1 MIPFNCVL
9 VLATLW
15 GATVF
20 ADQDAGFRVT
30 NEKGKAVVKER
41 LAGSSA
47 YSKIQPGD
55 VILSLGGVAVR
66 DDKSVQKAASK
77 RQIGEKAKV
86 VVMRAGQKI
95 IVEITIEDEAKL
107 RAVAEKNAEA
117 ERRRWAG
124 EGVRGI
130 DSRASPAELRHQ
142 LRMMELEQEER
153 LREQAAQPGGEAQAP
168 QPAVD
173 EAK

>member
-1 MIPFNCVL
+1 MKEARIS
-9 VLATLW
+9 
-15 GATVF
+15 
-20 ADQDAGFRVT
+20 
-30 NEKGKAVVKER
+30 KGRSEN
-41 LAGSSA
+41 
-47 YSKIQPGD
+47 
-55 VILSLGGVAVR
+55 
-66 DDKSVQKAASK
+66 
-77 RQIGEKAKV
+77 
-86 VVMRAGQKI
+86 
-95 IVEITIEDEAKL
+95 DEL
-107 RAVAEKNAEA
+107 AEKNAEA

-153 LREQAAQPGGEAQAP
+153 LREQAAQSGGEAQAP